1 MAVIICCMNKEL
13 YTRVNL
19 YIYIK
24 NLSLIKEKH
33 IDQIYI
39 NLCGPGKRD
48 RSIHN
53 RAESL
58 VRCRLFI
65 CLVLLFTV
73 LFCIHTK
80 HISEGNFKKRN
91 TNTKKALDFS
101 S

>member
-1 MAVIICCMNKEL
+1 MAVIICCMNKGL
-13 YTRVNL
+13 YTRVDL
-19 YIYIK
+19 YIY

-33 IDQIYI
+33 IDQVYI

-65 CLVLLFTV
+65 CPVLLFTV

-91 TNTKKALDFS
+91 TKKALDFIS
-101 S
+101 